1 MAIRLNAHGD
11 ACNVQSAPR
20 TPGCYA
26 ERTPRRVRKG
36 RFGMVRFLTSG
47 RTVPVWF
54 LVNGM
59 VVVTVLFAGIV
70 LRTVERDNARR
81 ELYRQLVNE
90 EIMSGRTGYA
100 LDQAREHG
108 LIRFTFAE

>member
-1 MAIRLNAHGD
+1 
-11 ACNVQSAPR
+11 
-20 TPGCYA
+20 
-26 ERTPRRVRKG
+26 
-36 RFGMVRFLTSG
+36 MVRFLKSE
-47 RTVPVWF
+47 RVVPVWA

-90 EIMSGRTGYA
+90 EIMSGRPGYA
-100 LDQAREHG
+100 LDKARDHG
-108 LIRFTFAE
+108 LVQFTFSE

>member
-1 MAIRLNAHGD
+1 
-11 ACNVQSAPR
+11 
-20 TPGCYA
+20 
-26 ERTPRRVRKG
+26 
-36 RFGMVRFLTSG
+36 MVRFLTSG
-47 RTVPVWF
+47 RVVPVWF
-54 LVNGM
+54 LLAVM
-59 VVVTVLFAGIV
+59 VAVAVLLAGIV

-108 LIRFTFAE
+108 LIRFTFSE

>member
-1 MAIRLNAHGD
+1 
-11 ACNVQSAPR
+11 
-20 TPGCYA
+20 
-26 ERTPRRVRKG
+26 
-36 RFGMVRFLTSG
+36 MVRFLTSE
-47 RTVPVWF
+47 RVVPVWA

-59 VVVTVLFAGIV
+59 VVVTVLSGGIV
-70 LRTVERDNARR
+70 IRTLERDNARR

-100 LDQAREHG
+100 LDKAREHG